1 MTMFSSPHT
10 HRLGNRREGCR
21 GFTILEIAIVLAI
34 MGIITAIAL
43 PAFERMQRNTRF
55 SALINDLRVLGGA
68 FQHYNST
75 NGGWPS
81 LSTTAGVV
89 PEGMQDFLRETNWT
103 KTTIFGGGYVWEKDV
118 THNGRKVRAA
128 IAIQPTDAAPVS
140 MTRQEMAMFDT
151 QYDDGNLAT
160 GFFQAGYLDLP
171 LYVIEDDPAYVAA
184 TNPGD
189 TADDQAAAD
198 AAAKAAAEAKAAA
211 DKAAADKAAA
221 DQAAAE
227 AAAKAAAEAQAAAE
241 KAAAEAAAAAAEQAK
256 ADAIKNLQDTQSAAV
271 ADLKSDEQRLK
282 DLEKW
287 ADKLDLK
294 VPKNLKNRLE
304 DVKDAVEDLKDATVD
319 SKKLTTYIQ
328 DFLDAQAAMAKAL
341 TQYEATLQAAQDKE
355 DKKGK

>member
-75 NGGWPS
+75 NGGWPP

-128 IAIQPTDAAPVS
+128 ISVQPTDNAPVS
-140 MTRQEMAMFDT
+140 MTRQEMAMFDA

-184 TNPGD
+184 TNPDD
-189 TADDQAAAD
+189 TTDDQAAAD
-198 AAAKAAAEAKAAA
+198 AAAKAAAEAQAAA
-211 DKAAADKAAA
+211 DKAAADQAAA

-256 ADAIKNLQDTQSAAV
+256 ADAIKNLQATQSAAV
-271 ADLKSDEQRLK
+271 ADLKSDEQRFK

-287 ADKLDLK
+287 ADKLDVK

-304 DVKDAVEDLKDATVD
+304 DVEDAVDDLKDATVD
-319 SKKLTTYIQ
+319 SRKLTTYIQ
-328 DFLDAQAAMAKAL
+328 DFLDAQAAMEKAL

-355 DKKGK
+355 DRKGK